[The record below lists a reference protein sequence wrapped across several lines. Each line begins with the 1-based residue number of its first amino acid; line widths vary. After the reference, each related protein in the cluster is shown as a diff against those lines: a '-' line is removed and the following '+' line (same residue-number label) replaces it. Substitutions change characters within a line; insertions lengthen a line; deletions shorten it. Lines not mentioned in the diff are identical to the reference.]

1 MTTILTVQNIAKTY
15 TMRDGIVN
23 ALNDISF
30 SIKKGD
36 FVSITGP
43 SGSGKTTLLLAL
55 SGLIRPTSGEII
67 FENQHLENASDKKL
81 AEFRKKHVGFVMQNF
96 SLIPYMTAIQNVMIP
111 LGLNGQSSVEQKA
124 NASAVL
130 ELVGLEDRQNHFPRE
145 LSAGQQ
151 QRVAIA
157 RALVNKPTIIFADEP
172 TGNLDPS
179 LSIEILE
186 FLQKINKELNITIM
200 MVTHSPQAAEYG
212 NTRIHLK
219 DGKLE
224 TLHSKE
230 TKIKEVEVSI

>member
-1 MTTILTVQNIAKTY
+1 MTTILSVQNISKTY
-15 TMRDGIVN
+15 KHRDGIVN
-23 ALNDISF
+23 ALSEISF
-30 SIKKGD
+30 SINKGD

-55 SGLIRPTSGEII
+55 SGLIRPTSGTIM
-67 FENQHLENASDKKL
+67 FEDKNIESATDKDL

-111 LGLNGQSSVEQKA
+111 LGLNGKSSVEQYA
-124 NASAVL
+124 LSSAVL
-130 ELVGLEDRQNHFPRE
+130 ELVGLENRQNHYPRE

-179 LSIEILE
+179 LSAEILE

-200 MVTHSPQAAEYG
+200 MVTHSPQAANYG
-212 NTRIHLK
+212 NVKIKLE
-219 DGKLE
+219 DGKLNNA
-224 TLHSKE
+224 
-230 TKIKEVEVSI
+230 

>member
-1 MTTILTVQNIAKTY
+1 MKTILTVQNIAKTY
-15 TMRDGIVN
+15 NMLDGIVY
-23 ALNDISF
+23 ALNDVSF
-30 SIKKGD
+30 SITKGD

-55 SGLIRPTSGEII
+55 SGLIRPTSGNVI

-111 LGLNGQSSVEQKA
+111 LGLNGKTSAEQLAQST
-124 NASAVL
+124 AVL
-130 ELVGLEDRQNHFPRE
+130 DLVGLDKRQNHFPRE

-172 TGNLDPS
+172 TGNLDPT
-179 LSIEILE
+179 LSTEILE
-186 FLQKINKELNITIM
+186 FLQQINKDLNITIM

-212 NTRIHLK
+212 NTRIHLQ
-219 DGKLE
+219 DGKLKN
-224 TLHSKE
+224 LHSKE
-230 TKIKEVEVSI
+230 SKIKLVEAAN

>member
-15 TMRDGIVN
+15 NMRDGMVY
-23 ALNDISF
+23 ALNDVSF

-55 SGLIRPTSGEII
+55 SGLIRPSSGEIL
-67 FENQHLENASDKKL
+67 FENEHLENASDKKL

-111 LGLNGQSSVEQKA
+111 LGLNGKSSFEQKA

-130 ELVGLEDRQNHFPRE
+130 ELVGLEKRQNHFPRE

-172 TGNLDPS
+172 TGNLDPA
-179 LSIEILE
+179 LSTEIME
-186 FLQKINKELNITIM
+186 
-200 MVTHSPQAAEYG
+200 
-212 NTRIHLK
+212 
-219 DGKLE
+219 
-224 TLHSKE
+224 
-230 TKIKEVEVSI
+230 